1 MSKVESLSLV
11 KCKNIA
17 NFYNQ
22 LNKLKAKIVNLKILI
37 KNYFVIKAINFLD

>member
-17 NFYNQ
+17 NFHNQ
-22 LNKLKAKIVNLKILI
+22 LDKLKTKVANLKILI
-37 KNYFVIKAINFLD
+37 ENYFVIKTINFLD